1 MQEIARGEAEKIFEN
16 HEKFTLELNLQKEE
30 LTRREKELEKRQANN
45 ENERQKIELEKQMV
59 LV

>member
-1 MQEIARGEAEKIFEN
+1 MQEIARGVAEKIFEN
-16 HEKFTLELNLQKEE
+16 HEKFTLGLNLQKEE

-45 ENERQKIELEKQMV
+45 ENDKIELEKQMV